1 MSLTV
6 GEEPGVCIA
15 LVFFVTDLSAVALLG
30 FDMGLGRGVGRDTA
44 SLVGETLRLIMR
56 LA

>member
-1 MSLTV
+1 MCASHGYSLSV
-6 GEEPGVCIA
+6 
-15 LVFFVTDLSAVALLG
+15 VALLG

-44 SLVGETLRLIMR
+44 SLEGETLRLIMR